1 MPSKRPSGAP
11 KGNLNAS
18 KNGLYSWKR
27 ARMLPAHLSHIGRLV
42 EREEAGILQDLG
54 GPENTTAMQRGIVS
68 DTGLAL
74 GLILLAFEEAQKR
87 GSIASEDDGTWDF
100 MPGLQKVKGLLDTR
114 RQNLLAL
121 GLERRAKDTDKV
133 IIIKPFASAKSP
145 EPVKYQENE
154 T

>member
-1 MPSKRPSGAP
+1 
-11 KGNLNAS
+11 
-18 KNGLYSWKR
+18 
-27 ARMLPAHLSHIGRLV
+27 
-42 EREEAGILQDLG
+42 
-54 GPENTTAMQRGIVS
+54 MQRGIIS

-87 GSIASEDDGTWDF
+87 GSIASEDDGKWDF

-133 IIIKPFASAKSP
+133 IIIKPFAEAKP
-145 EPVKYQENE
+145 TEPVKYRENE
-154 T
+154 Q